1 MQVVFMKETTNMK
14 KLNLSLA
21 FLALAAMSV
30 NAQTTVNSGI
40 VGYTTIN
47 VRAKTGA
54 ANALSFVSLNVH
66 RPSVFVGSVA
76 SKSLD
81 GTSRSIIT
89 SLGASL
95 VNNALIATG
104 SKCYVRIT
112 SGSNA
117 GQISE
122 VVSNTATTITVAQNW
137 DSFLDVGTTYE
148 VRPYWT
154 LATAFPAGGGLAG
167 GTSGTT
173 ADNVTVINPST
184 GVGDVFFYSSSAS
197 QWRKGVT
204 DNSNYYILPGS
215 GILISR
221 KSGTPVNIVM
231 VGEVLMGPVQQNV
244 LAGSSTAQKT
254 TFVANPYP
262 LASKTLATSGL
273 YTGVA
278 STGLVGGT
286 SGTTADNLI
295 IYDPVTGVASSYF
308 YNTSVSQWRKG
319 VTDSSNVTIPD
330 GSAVLVTRK
339 ANRPT
344 FDWYIPQPNIAN

>member
-1 MQVVFMKETTNMK
+1 MSLVKEIMNMK
-14 KLNLSLA
+14 KLNVTLA
-21 FLALAAMSV
+21 ILVAAVMAG
-30 NAQTTVNSGI
+30 NAQTTVNSDI

-66 RPSVFVGSVA
+66 RPAVFKGTVA
-76 SKSLD
+76 GKTVDVSNR
-81 GTSRSIIT
+81 TT
-89 SLGASL
+89 L
-95 VNNALIATG
+95 VCPSATLTPNGFVAPG
-104 SKCYVRIT
+104 SKCYVRLT
-112 SGSNA
+112 SGDNA
-117 GQISE
+117 GQIGE
-122 VVSNTATTITVAQNW
+122 IVSNTDSGITIAQNW
-137 DSFLDVGTTYE
+137 DSIVDTTTTFE

-154 LATAFPAGGGLAG
+154 LSTAFPSGGGLAG

-173 ADNVTVINPST
+173 ADNVTVINPTT
-184 GVGDVFFYSSSAS
+184 GAADAFFYNSSVS

-204 DNSNYYILPGS
+204 DNSNYNIPPGS

-221 KSGTPVNIVM
+221 KSGTPVNIVI
-231 VGEVLMGPVQQNV
+231 VGEVLKGPVQQNV
-244 LAGSSTAQKT
+244 LAGSTTVQKT
-254 TFVANPYP
+254 TFIANPYP

-330 GSAVLVTRK
+330 GAAVLVTRK
-339 ANRPT
+339 ANRPA